1 MKIFI
6 NPGHCIGRDSGAVNE
21 KYGIEEA
28 AVVANV
34 GAGVKNYL
42 EAAGHEVKVLQSDNL
57 SGENPIYPNVCL
69 KANTWPAELFISIH
83 CNSFTNE
90 RANGTECCVYSHWSE
105 ADRVA
110 YYIQNKIV
118 EKLGTFNR
126 GVKERNN
133 LIVLKGTNMPAVLVE
148 LAFLSN
154 EADCQKLMHR
164 QDEFAKAIAEGVL
177 DYLSD
182 N

>member
-6 NPGHCIGRDSGAVNE
+6 NPGHCPGRDPGAVNE

-42 EAAGHEVKVLQSDNL
+42 EFAGHEVQVMQSDNL
-57 SGENPIYPNVCL
+57 CGESPAYPNVCL
-69 KANTWPAELFISIH
+69 SANSWPAELFISIH
-83 CNSFTNE
+83 CNSFSSE
-90 RANGTECCVYSHWSE
+90 RANGTECFVFSHWSE
-105 ADRVA
+105 GDRLA
-110 YYIQNKIV
+110 HYIQSRIV
-118 EKLGTFNR
+118 EKLGTLNR
-126 GVKERNN
+126 GVKQNENF
-133 LIVLKGTNMPAVLVE
+133 IVLKDTRMPAVLVE
-148 LAFLSN
+148 LAFISN
-154 EADCQKLMHR
+154 KNDCSKLMYR
-164 QDEFAKAIAEGVL
+164 QDEFAQAVAEGIL